1 MIKII
6 EKQIPVHVVTYCS
19 RNFHGKLYIKKS
31 WYKIAKIFLIT
42 FLNTHWTLN
51 YIIARMT
58 SGVNN

>member
-51 YIIARMT
+51 
-58 SGVNN
+58 